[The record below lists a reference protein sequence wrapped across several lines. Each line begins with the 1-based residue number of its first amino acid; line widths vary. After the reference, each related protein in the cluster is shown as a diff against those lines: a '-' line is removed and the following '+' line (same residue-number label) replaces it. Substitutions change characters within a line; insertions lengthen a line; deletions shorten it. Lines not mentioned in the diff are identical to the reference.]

1 MNAIRS
7 TNRTADPRRTVHCRH
22 LSSPGHLA
30 ASYTWRGVRRQA
42 RVTVHAYRM
51 VLH

>member
-7 TNRTADPRRTVHCRH
+7 TNRTADSRRTVHCRH
-22 LSSPGHLA
+22 LSSRGHVA
-30 ASYTWRGVRRQA
+30 PAFTWRGVRRQA
-42 RVTVHAYRM
+42 RVTVHAYRL